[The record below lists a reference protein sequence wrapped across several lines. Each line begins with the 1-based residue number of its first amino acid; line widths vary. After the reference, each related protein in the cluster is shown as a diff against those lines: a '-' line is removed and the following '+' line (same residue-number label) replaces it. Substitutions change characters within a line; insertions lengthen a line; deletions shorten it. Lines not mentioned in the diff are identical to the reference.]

1 MFWGFKVRI
10 YIMCVSVS
18 MSMMYICMCVQLHE
32 VCDVRL
38 NMYMCMYILEK
49 LFIMCICTCDVK
61 VKPKSVK
68 SISQVERYI
77 LNIQTDH
84 MPMSLQRSGSDEGK
98 TRL

>member
-10 YIMCVSVS
+10 YIMRVSVS

-38 NMYMCMYILEK
+38 NMYMCMYILVKVLEK

-61 VKPKSVK
+61 VVPKSVR
-68 SISQVERYI
+68 SISHGREVHTEHPDRP
-77 LNIQTDH
+77 H
-84 MPMSLQRSGSDEGK
+84 AHEPPEVWFG
-98 TRL
+98 